1 MKALV
6 IKMTSFFWLLFL
18 FKLQKLLIYQFQF
31 YDRSSISQS
40 FWFLKIIFTL
50 AFNFTMLSWILIF
63 YLIKIFR
70 VYLFYLLFYLTYT
83 NLSFKSSIFYTKSLY
98 FYRLK
103 LIKILLLFHIV
114 ILWSRKYSNCLS
126 LNHIVF
132 QLSEC
137 WNISIF

>member
-114 ILWSRKYSNCLS
+114 ILRSRKYSNCLS